1 MKIKMS
7 IAMILTMTMIKIMID
22 KKMIMTTTTMMMIMM
37 MIIALQNVEVIGQS
51 LHTISLSKCSEKIWY
66 LLPSQRQLTNK
77 MQLECNFTLSNLI
90 KKSNPASSGVVSIFI
105 C

>member
-1 MKIKMS
+1 MTI
-7 IAMILTMTMIKIMID
+7 TMTMIK
-22 KKMIMTTTTMMMIMM
+22 KKVDTKMMMTTMMMI
-37 MIIALQNVEVIGQS
+37 IIALQNVEVIGQS

-66 LLPSQRQLTNK
+66 LLPSQGQLTNK

>member
-1 MKIKMS
+1 MTI
-7 IAMILTMTMIKIMID
+7 TMTMIKIMID
-22 KKMIMTTTTMMMIMM
+22 KKMMMTTTTMMMIMM
-37 MIIALQNVEVIGQS
+37 MIIALQNVEAIGQS

-66 LLPSQRQLTNK
+66 LLPSQGQLTNK

>member
-1 MKIKMS
+1 MTI
-7 IAMILTMTMIKIMID
+7 TMTMIKIMID
-22 KKMIMTTTTMMMIMM
+22 KKMMMTTTTMMMIMM
-37 MIIALQNVEVIGQS
+37 MIIALQNVEAIGQS

-66 LLPSQRQLTNK
+66 LLPSKGQLANK
-77 MQLECNFTLSNLI
+77 MQLEGNFTLSNLI

>member
-1 MKIKMS
+1 
-7 IAMILTMTMIKIMID
+7 MIITMTMIKIMID
-22 KKMIMTTTTMMMIMM
+22 KKMMTTTMMMIMM
-37 MIIALQNVEVIGQS
+37 MIIALQNVDVIGQS

-66 LLPSQRQLTNK
+66 LLPSQGHLTNK